1 MIYFVIIIIIFPFL
15 YHVARIYPIKLHV
28 YVMFLTPYIVS
39 TMQC

>member
-1 MIYFVIIIIIFPFL
+1 MIYFVIITIFPFL
-15 YHVARIYPIKLHV
+15 CHITRIYPIKFHV